1 MGKPKDARL
10 AALAAEKSAPPR
22 GKGAPRRGEPS
33 DDPNDPEDD
42 VEMTFFEHLGELRNR
57 LVKSLWGLIPGVVLA
72 WTFKER
78 ILDLL
83 TRPLITAWRQ
93 LGLGDPQLHF
103 ANPIDPFVAYLKIAV
118 VCGLIFGS
126 PWVFWQAWQFIAPG
140 LYRSEKRLAL
150 PFVLAST
157 LFFVGGS
164 FFGYMFVFPL
174 AFETFL
180 GFAGMLPDS
189 ELRIQPTLMMS
200 EYLDFSVRMLL
211 AFGVT
216 FEVPVVITFLAF
228 AGIVNWKQL
237 LGFFR
242 WWVVVSAVIAALLT
256 PPDVGSQM
264 MMLVPLI
271 LLYLVSILLAWIFG
285 PKPPP
290 DPVPAVAGASGD
302 DEDDEDEEE

>member
-1 MGKPKDARL
+1 MGKPAKVAKV
-10 AALAAEKSAPPR
+10 EE
-22 GKGAPRRGEPS
+22 EPKKNADGS
-33 DDPNDPEDD
+33 DPEDD

-57 LVKSLWGLIPGVVLA
+57 LVRSLWGVIPGVVLA

-78 ILDLL
+78 LLDLL
-83 TRPLITAWRQ
+83 TRPLVQAWHR
-93 LGLGDPQLHF
+93 LDLGDPQLHF
-103 ANPIDPFVAYLKIAV
+103 ANPIDPFVAYMKIAF

-126 PWVFWQAWQFIAPG
+126 PWAFYQLWQFVAPG
-140 LYRSEKRLAL
+140 LYRSEKRLAV

-180 GFAGMLPDS
+180 GFAGMLPSS
-189 ELRIQPTLMMS
+189 ELTLRPTLMMG
-200 EYLDFSVRMLL
+200 EFLDFSVRMLL

-216 FEVPVVITFLAF
+216 FEVPVVITFLSF

-237 LGFFR
+237 LAFSR
-242 WWVVVSAVIAALLT
+242 WWVVISAVVAALLT
-256 PPDVGSQM
+256 PPDVGSQL

-271 LLYLVSILLAWIFG
+271 VLYYVSILLAWMFG
-285 PKPPP
+285 PK
-290 DPVPAVAGASGD
+290 VVTEPATPAAADDD
-302 DEDDEDEEE
+302 DEE

>member
-1 MGKPKDARL
+1 MMGKPAKT
-10 AALAAEKSAPPR
+10 AALEKKIGDAS
-22 GKGAPRRGEPS
+22 
-33 DDPNDPEDD
+33 DPEDD

-57 LVKSLWGLIPGVVLA
+57 LVKALWGLIPGVAIA
-72 WTFKER
+72 WAFKER

-83 TRPLITAWRQ
+83 TRPLVQAWRQ

-103 ANPIDPFVAYLKIAV
+103 ANPIDPFVAYMKIAF

-126 PWVFWQAWQFIAPG
+126 PWLFWQLWQFIAPG

-157 LFFVGGS
+157 IFFAGGS
-164 FFGYMFVFPL
+164 FFGYLVVFPA

-211 AFGVT
+211 AFGIT
-216 FEVPVVITFLAF
+216 FEVPVVITFLSF

-237 LGFFR
+237 LGFAR
-242 WWVVVSAVIAALLT
+242 WWIVISAVIAALLT
-256 PPDVGSQM
+256 PPDVGSQL
-264 MMLVPLI
+264 MMLVPLV
-271 LLYLVSILLAWIFG
+271 LLYFVSIFLAWVFG

-290 DPVPAVAGASGD
+290 AVVETAATGD
-302 DEDDEDEEE
+302 DDEVE